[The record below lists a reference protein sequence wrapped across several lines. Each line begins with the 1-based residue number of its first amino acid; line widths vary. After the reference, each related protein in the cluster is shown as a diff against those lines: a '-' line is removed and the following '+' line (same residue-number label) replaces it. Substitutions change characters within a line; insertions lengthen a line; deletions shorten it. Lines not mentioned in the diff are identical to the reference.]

1 MRRLMDSHVHLD
13 GLGDP
18 EAALVRAREAGVNG
32 LVAVGGNLESSAL
45 ALEFAGLHPG
55 YVFPAIGVH
64 PADVLKV
71 DLAEAVAYVDENA
84 SRAVAVGEIGLD
96 YAYGFARPPEVRE
109 RMRALYGGLLGV
121 AEAHGLPVAVHSRS
135 AYGDALAGLRDR
147 DVPGA
152 VFHWYDGPVHV
163 LGEALDAGYYVSA
176 TPAARYSRGHMEVV
190 RETPLER
197 LLVETD
203 SPVYMRDLG
212 RMSEPADVWLTVE
225 AVSLLKGVEPGEV
238 ARVSTRNAE
247 TLFRL
252 PAP

>member
-1 MRRLMDSHVHLD
+1 LRRLMDSHVHLD
-13 GLGDP
+13 GLGDV
-18 EAALVRAREAGVNG
+18 EAAICRAKGAGVDG
-32 LVAVGGNLESSAL
+32 VVAVGGNLESSARSLEL
-45 ALEFAGLHPG
+45 AELHSG
-55 YVFPAIGVH
+55 YVFPAVGVH

-71 DLAEAVAYVDENA
+71 NLAEAVAYVDENA
-84 SRAVAVGEIGLD
+84 SKAVAVGEIGLD
-96 YAYGFARPPEVRE
+96 YAYGFAKPPEVRE
-109 RMRALYGGLLGV
+109 KMRELYGGLLEV
-121 AEAHGLPVAVHSRS
+121 AEAHSLPVAVHSRS
-135 AYGDALAGLRDR
+135 AYGDALSGLRVH

-163 LGEALDAGYYVSA
+163 LRDILDAGYYVSA

-212 RMSEPADVWLTVE
+212 RVSEPADVWLTVE
-225 AVSLLKGVEPGEV
+225 AVAGLKELEPAEV

>member
-1 MRRLMDSHVHLD
+1 LRRLMDSHVHLD
-13 GLGDP
+13 GMGDP
-18 EAALVRAREAGVNG
+18 EAVIGRARAAGVDAV
-32 LVAVGGNLESSAL
+32 VAVGGNLESSAR
-45 ALEFAGLHPG
+45 ALEIAELHPC
-55 YVFPAIGVH
+55 YVFPAVGVH

-71 DLAEAVAYVDENA
+71 DLSEALAYVGENA
-84 SRAVAVGEIGLD
+84 ARAVAVGEIGLD

-109 RMRALYGGLLGV
+109 RMRALYRGLLEV
-121 AEAHGLPVAVHSRS
+121 AEAQGLPVAVHSRS
-135 AYGDALAGLRDR
+135 AYGDALAGLREV

-163 LGEALDAGYYVSA
+163 LRDILDAGYYVSA

-203 SPVYMRDLG
+203 SPVHLRDLG
-212 RMSEPADVWLTVE
+212 RMSEPADVRLTVD
-225 AVSLLKGVEPGEV
+225 AVAELKGVEPEEV
-238 ARVSTRNAE
+238 ARVSTLNAE

>member
-13 GLGDP
+13 GLADAG
-18 EAALVRAREAGVNG
+18 AAIARALEAGVDG
-32 LVAVGGNLESSAL
+32 VVAVGGNPESSAH
-45 ALEFAGLHPG
+45 ALGQAEHYPG
-55 YVFPAIGVH
+55 FVFPAVGVH

-71 DLAEAVAYVDENA
+71 DPVEAAAYVDKNA

-96 YAYGFARPPEVRE
+96 YAYGFARPAEVRE
-109 RMRALYGGLLGV
+109 RMRALYDGLLGV

-135 AYGDALAGLRDR
+135 AYSDALTGLREV

-152 VFHWYDGPVHV
+152 VFHWYDGPIHV
-163 LGEALDAGYYVSA
+163 LREILDAGYYVSA
-176 TPAARYSRGHMEVV
+176 TPAAQYSRGHIEVV

-203 SPVYMRDLG
+203 SPVHLRDLG
-212 RMSEPADVWLTVE
+212 RMSEPADVRLTVD
-225 AVSLLKGVEPGEV
+225 AVARLKGVEPEEV